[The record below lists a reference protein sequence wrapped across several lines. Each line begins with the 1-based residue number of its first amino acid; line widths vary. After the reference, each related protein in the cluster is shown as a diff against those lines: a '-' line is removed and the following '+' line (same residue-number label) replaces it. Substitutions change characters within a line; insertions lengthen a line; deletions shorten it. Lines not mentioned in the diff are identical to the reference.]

1 MYNFLTKHGTL
12 AAFLL
17 GIVVIIAFL
26 GSAIGGLGSAGF
38 DSGTNL
44 MEMGR
49 EKIQTMT
56 YFDLGL
62 QLTIFLLIITVAISL
77 VFMVVDIFKF
87 PKQTIKGIIGF
98 VVLVILFMVLKSTAT
113 FETGGKWDKLF
124 SNFNIT
130 EGVSSFISAGI
141 WTTVFLMAAAT
152 LLVIGAEI
160 RNFFK

>member
-17 GIVVIIAFL
+17 GIVIIVAFL
-26 GSAIGGLGSAGF
+26 GSAISGLGSAGY

-49 EKIQTMT
+49 DKIQEMN
-56 YFDLGL
+56 FFNLGL
-62 QLTIFLLIITVAISL
+62 QLTIFLLIAAVAITL
-77 VFMVVDIFKF
+77 VFMVVDVFKF
-87 PKQTIKGIIGF
+87 PKQTVKGIIGF
-98 VVLVILFMVLKSTAT
+98 VALIVIFMILKSTAT
-113 FETGGKWDKLF
+113 FETGGKWDKLYNTF
-124 SNFNIT
+124 AIT

-141 WTTVFLMAAAT
+141 WTTLILMGGAT

>member
-17 GIVVIIAFL
+17 GIVIIVAFL
-26 GSAIGGLGSAGF
+26 GSAISGLGSAGY

-49 EKIQTMT
+49 DKIQEMN
-56 YFDLGL
+56 FFNLGL
-62 QLTIFLLIITVAISL
+62 QLTIFLLIAAVAITL
-77 VFMVVDIFKF
+77 VFMVVDVFKF
-87 PKQTIKGIIGF
+87 PKQTVKGIIGF
-98 VVLVILFMVLKSTAT
+98 VVLVVIFMILKSTAV
-113 FETGGKWDKLF
+113 FETGPKWDKLYNTF
-124 SNFNIT
+124 SIT

-141 WTTVFLMAAAT
+141 WTTLLLMGAAT

>member
-17 GIVVIIAFL
+17 GIVIIVAFL
-26 GSAIGGLGSAGF
+26 GSAISGLGSAGY

-49 EKIQTMT
+49 DKIQEMN
-56 YFDLGL
+56 FFNLGL
-62 QLTIFLLIITVAISL
+62 QLTIFLLIAAVAITL
-77 VFMVVDIFKF
+77 VFMVVDVFKF
-87 PKQTIKGIIGF
+87 PKQTVKGIIGF
-98 VVLVILFMVLKSTAT
+98 VVLIVIFMILKSTAT
-113 FETGGKWDKLF
+113 FETGGKWDKLYNTF
-124 SNFNIT
+124 AIT

-141 WTTVFLMAAAT
+141 WTTLILMGGAT